1 MHLPLGSRLVQGPG
15 HSQYREGRWAER
27 RVANGAGIW
36 GKELSIFSSPSI
48 SMGSACSPYI
58 TLVNVYCRC
67 FTRTQSYGLAGEA
80 LGKTEKAFT
89 VEFPGWI
96 FH

>member
-1 MHLPLGSRLVQGPG
+1 
-15 HSQYREGRWAER
+15 
-27 RVANGAGIW
+27 
-36 GKELSIFSSPSI
+36 
-48 SMGSACSPYI
+48 MGSECSPYI

-80 LGKTEKAFT
+80 LGRTEKTFT